1 MNTESLQL
9 DDIDKRLLDTVQKEF
24 PLDKTPLRTLGEL
37 LNISEDEL
45 ILRFGRLQELGI
57 IRRIGPILDMR
68 RLGFKGVLVALPVPE
83 KRIDEVSDIINE
95 YMEVSH
101 NYLRPNETDYN
112 LWFTISASEDRIRDI
127 LDDIKEK
134 TGLRQLV
141 LPTCRIFKIG
151 VKFDID

>member
-9 DDIDKRLLDTVQKEF
+9 DEIDKRLLDIVQKEF
-24 PLDKTPLRTLGEL
+24 PLVTTPLGTLGEL

-45 ILRFGRLQELGI
+45 MIRFRRLLELGV

-68 RLGFKGVLVALPVPE
+68 RLGFKGVLVALPVSE
-83 KRIDEVSDIINE
+83 QRMDEVSDIINE
-95 YMEVSH
+95 YVEVSH

-112 LWFTISASEDRIRDI
+112 LWFTISASEDRIGAI
-127 LDDIKEK
+127 LDEIKEN
-134 TGLRQLV
+134 TGLKQLV

>member
-1 MNTESLQL
+1 VNTESLQL